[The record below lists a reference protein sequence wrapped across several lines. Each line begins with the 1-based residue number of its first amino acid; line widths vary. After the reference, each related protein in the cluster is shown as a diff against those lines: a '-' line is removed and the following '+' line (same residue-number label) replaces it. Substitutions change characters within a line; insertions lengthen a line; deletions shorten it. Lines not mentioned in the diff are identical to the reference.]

1 MVAQHLVSFNSRD
14 VCLKEFFGRD
24 SPPVGGGG
32 CEKTRNDSRG
42 GGGVGAGGQV
52 GMMGQPPPVQGRV
65 KVKRFTL

>member
-1 MVAQHLVSFNSRD
+1 MMVAQHLVSFNSRD

-42 GGGVGAGGQV
+42 GGGGGRGASGNDG
-52 GMMGQPPPVQGRV
+52 PTSACSRAS
-65 KVKRFTL
+65 